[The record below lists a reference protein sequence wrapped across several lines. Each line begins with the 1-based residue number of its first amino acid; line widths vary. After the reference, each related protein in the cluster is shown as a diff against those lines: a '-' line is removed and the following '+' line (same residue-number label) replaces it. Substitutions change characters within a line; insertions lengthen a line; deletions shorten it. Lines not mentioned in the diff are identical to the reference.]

1 MHQFLV
7 RVVSWVLECNFTG
20 IGRLTDR
27 VRIPQPPR
35 ASHRAFESPP
45 SAPEKSRLRQPMA
58 EFRQQRHVRFSAS
71 LTGPSRQP
79 EEHAA
84 TTSISATSTQRTAG
98 QALEA
103 SAAPAPTIKGA
114 VRPPGRRWPLRRP
127 VQLTRTRTPTGP
139 EEHLELHESPRRPSA
154 LSGTGPGPQ
163 CALSHTTTQQCALSQ
178 TTTQLDVDNIG
189 NLKSMRLL
197 LEALPVPR
205 TRFDRL

>member
-35 ASHRAFESPP
+35 ASHRAFEPPP

-114 VRPPGRRWPLRRP
+114 VRAPGRRWPLRRP
-127 VQLTRTRTPTGP
+127 VQLTRTRRPTGP
-139 EEHLELHESPRRPSA
+139 RSP
-154 LSGTGPGPQ
+154 LSFTI
-163 CALSHTTTQQCALSQ
+163 ASQ
-178 TTTQLDVDNIG
+178 TLGTFRHWPWPAVCFVAHYDATVCFVANYD
-189 NLKSMRLL
+189 
-197 LEALPVPR
+197 A
-205 TRFDRL
+205 TRR